1 MFRTM
6 VDIDPA
12 VHHAAP
18 EPACIR
24 TEHTWS
30 DLVVRAF
37 HMPDT
42 MDLYHVPVVPAL
54 TLGLATHGA
63 MYLEQRQ
70 ASGPWRGLL
79 VRPGD
84 LSLRPAACEPPT
96 FRWQRCSLDAI
107 QTVAVYLHQDVL
119 LNVIAEVAE
128 GDPATLVIEEQAR
141 FHDPLL
147 QQLGLA
153 LHHELDYPTAS
164 GRLYAQTAAQLL
176 AVHLLQHYT
185 SVRIPIWEPARG
197 LSQRQ
202 VRRVLEFVHM
212 HMQHD
217 LSLATLAQQVHLSPY
232 HFARMFR
239 QATGESPHQCVLRLR
254 LERAQWLLT
263 ATNLSIAQ
271 VALESGFAHQSNLTN
286 TFKRRLG
293 LTPRAY
299 RRSTQ

>member
-1 MFRTM
+1 M
-6 VDIDPA
+6 
-12 VHHAAP
+12 
-18 EPACIR
+18 C
-24 TEHTWS
+24 TEQTWS
-30 DLVVRAF
+30 DLAVRAF

-42 MDLYHVPVVPAL
+42 MNLYQVPPVPAL

-70 ASGPWRGLL
+70 ASGQWQGFL

-96 FRWQRCSLDAI
+96 FRWQRCSPDAI
-107 QTVAVYLHQDVL
+107 ETIAVYLDQDVL
-119 LNVIAEVAE
+119 FHVMEEVAE
-128 GDPATLVIEEQAR
+128 GDPATLVIEEQVR

-147 QQLGLA
+147 LQLGLA
-153 LHHELDYPTAS
+153 LHHELDHPTAS

-185 SVRIPIWEPARG
+185 SVKPHIWEPARG

-202 VRRVLEFVHM
+202 VRRVLEFVHT
-212 HMQHD
+212 HLQHD

-263 ATNLSIAQ
+263 NTDLPIAQ

-299 RRSTQ
+299 RHST